1 MIGGGTVLQPHFVD
15 ELAALGGKL
24 IVTPNTN
31 PAVIRRAVELGQIVA
46 AGVATPTECF
56 AALEAGAQTLK
67 VFPAGA
73 FGPDYIKAIRAVLP
87 ASTPVMAVG
96 GVTPLNLKD
105 FFARRLHR
113 RWPRQRSVQTGPAG
127 QPHQQ
132 PGARLYRGLSGRHR
146 GHHSTM
152 KITRITTYRVP
163 PRWMFLK
170 IETDEGL
177 VGWGEPVLEG
187 RAKTVE
193 AAVHEMSEYLVGQD
207 PARINDLWQVLYRA
221 GFFIAAAAF

>member
-105 FFARRLHR
+105 FLRAGCIGAGLGSDLYK
-113 RWPRQRSVQTGPAG
+113 PG
-127 QPHQQ
+127 QPVSRTSSQ
-132 PGARLYRGLSGRHR
+132 AR
-146 GHHSTM
+146 
-152 KITRITTYRVP
+152 
-163 PRWMFLK
+163 
-170 IETDEGL
+170 D
-177 VGWGEPVLEG
+177 
-187 RAKTVE
+187 
-193 AAVHEMSEYLVGQD
+193 
-207 PARINDLWQVLYRA
+207 
-221 GFFIAAAAF
+221 FIAAYQAATGDITRL